1 MIKENS
7 DPKLTPPELTVIPT
21 SYSSDSGCYLSYF
34 AMMLL
39 ISKPKPT
46 P

>member
-1 MIKENS
+1 MINENS
-7 DPKLTPPELTVIPT
+7 DPKPTPPELTVIPT
-21 SYSSDSGCYLSYF
+21 AYSSDCYLSYF